1 MVADYGYH
9 STVIVPRADGRLV
22 EYAFGDH
29 SYFGQNDKSFLKAL
43 HALFLSDQAT
53 LGRRLIE
60 PIPPSVKM
68 EDATGALTIVRIDA
82 PKEKVSQLER
92 DLDVRFIHQIDTVHW
107 SDVHNLYF
115 VKDAQP
121 YSLKNN
127 CNVETARWLEKIGC
141 RIQGCVVGSQFT
153 LAEPPAE

>member
-29 SYFGQNDKSFLKAL
+29 SYFGKNDKSVLKAL
-43 HALFLSDQAT
+43 RALFLSDQAT

-60 PIPPSVKM
+60 PIPPSLKM
-68 EDATGALTIVRIDA
+68 EDATGALTIVRLEA
-82 PKEKVSQLER
+82 PRERVTQLEH
-92 DLDVRFIHQIDTVHW
+92 DLDLRFIHQIDTVHW
-107 SDVHNLYF
+107 SDVHNLFF
-115 VKDAQP
+115 VKDPQP
-121 YSLKNN
+121 YSLRNN

-141 RIQGCVVGSQFT
+141 RIEGCVVGSQFT